1 MSQQKSKKQ
10 DDKDLEDLP
19 VDLTFCFQ
27 SQVIL
32 QEELKKIEYIGTYTV
47 SNSKG
52 AMSKMIGSQI
62 YNKLQNQEELEKH
75 FEELIIEKSSKVD
88 LVEEEDI
95 NRLNKEI
102 NKCAEELKES
112 TNSICKTLAENPDIP
127 KNLIK
132 AKRDQKLLLNDL
144 QKIQEDLVN
153 GKFDNYN
160 IVNTNIINKKINID
174 DLRKDEMKLFRELK
188 KLNEDL
194 AKEEA
199 DYNKDQAEMNQSLFR
214 MKKLLAKTKLEE
226 NIFIDYQKNHI
237 FALNDLHQSNFRE
250 EESKM
255 RKEIEDKRKERENI
269 TKLNEFVYTY
279 LKEQKHNYELQKM
292 EWELKKKEKEA
303 INEKIRNNL
312 YEKNQLRRKNIDE
325 LTKKIQNYREANNH
339 LEEVASQLNYTNF
352 SIIHSSPD
360 KITLPPINPIPEK
373 KIEAEPQPE
382 QIQPEN
388 VQN

>member
-373 KIEAEPQPE
+373 KIEAEPE

>member
-373 KIEAEPQPE
+373 IMEAEPKL
-382 QIQPEN
+382 IQPQN

>member
-373 KIEAEPQPE
+373 KIEAEPE

-388 VQN
+388 VQNP

>member
-160 IVNTNIINKKINID
+160 IINTNIINKKINID

-373 KIEAEPQPE
+373 KIEAEPE

>member
-352 SIIHSSPD
+352 SIIHSSPA

-373 KIEAEPQPE
+373 KIEAEPE

>member
-373 KIEAEPQPE
+373 KIEAEP
-382 QIQPEN
+382 EN

>member
-373 KIEAEPQPE
+373 KIEAEPE

-388 VQN
+388 VQNL

>member
-373 KIEAEPQPE
+373 KIEAEPE

-388 VQN
+388 V